1 MATVCHDELIGG
13 GFPATLRAYQLYG
26 QLDAPHRGAIQIS
39 ELSRETGYGK
49 DPRHVDAVEDFV
61 TERLST
67 RVTNSI
73 TGGHGTAA
81 VRIERR
87 RVAKTIFFRSDRKKL

>member
-73 TGGHGTAA
+73 AGGHGAA
-81 VRIERR
+81 TVGAGPPTRGG
-87 RVAKTIFFRSDRKKL
+87 RVPP